1 MGRTLFE
8 KNCSNCHRMFGL
20 GGTIGPEIT
29 GAQRT
34 NIEYMLEN
42 LVDPSASVAK
52 DFQMELVLTDAG
64 RVITGLVVDESEIAL
79 TIQTANER
87 LVLPKLEIENRTL
100 SKVSM
105 MPDGLLQTLTNDQV
119 RDLIGYLASPKQVDH

>member
-1 MGRTLFE
+1 M
-8 KNCSNCHRMFGL
+8 
-20 GGTIGPEIT
+20 GPEIT